1 MRELHLADL
10 VVAVGLL
17 ILALSLWAPATGSAA
32 YHQYS
37 SDWGDPDPC
46 ARDGIGDEGGILR
59 KTYKDPSDPK
69 KSNAIILQCSP
80 LLKSPAGLINANDLV
95 GRENQDR
102 VGPPYL
108 RGGLSFD
115 QAPIAWRNTA
125 CCKWIHGD
133 VAEALRLQTFQA
145 VPAIID
151 AAIAAGA
158 GLTTALV
165 VSGIVCA
172 AGGIPTLGIA
182 CAGAAAALG
191 GAFVSAVTT
200 AVGSV
205 LKDFVTAQYNRIK
218 AMGDA
223 DWFMWS
229 NTVVTWNSFGDISD
243 TSINPSFLDANP
255 NPAHTDYVR
264 IGVQFSDAPVGAGPD
279 FFNLPYGSASSS
291 GSPRAAAASPDA
303 AASARRCKKKAKKCR
318 RKNLG
323 KQISSLN
330 FNVGP
335 AGLNP
340 RGRDRVRT
348 GDSHTNVLRGAGG
361 EDTLQALGHRDR
373 VSGRGGDDHINGGGG
388 SDIISGGAG
397 RDMLFA
403 RRGSD
408 RVRGGPGHDVLIGG
422 SGSDTLRG
430 GPVSDW
436 LFDDSGPTLAFTGG
450 GGGSGSGIDRVNVRD
465 GRADD
470 TVICDDSRS
479 SVVIDSGDLVLGDCG
494 KVIRRGNIHAGMH
507 KDNPTLEQHKDNP
520 TE

>member
-1 MRELHLADL
+1 LRKRELHLADFA
-10 VVAVGLL
+10 VAVGLL
-17 ILALSLWAPATGSAA
+17 ILALSLWAPSTSSAA
-32 YHQYS
+32 YYQYS
-37 SDWGDPDPC
+37 SDFGDPDPC
-46 ARDGIGDEGGILR
+46 ARDGIGDGGGVLR

-69 KSNAIILQCSP
+69 KSNTIILQCTP
-80 LLKSPAGLINANDLV
+80 LLKSPAGLINADDLITK
-95 GRENQDR
+95 RYQDNF
-102 VGPPYL
+102 GPPYL
-108 RGGLSFD
+108 RGGVPGSRPLG
-115 QAPIAWRNTA
+115 AWRNTE

-133 VAEALRLQTFQA
+133 IAEALRLQTFQGTK
-145 VPAIID
+145 VIID

-158 GLTTALV
+158 GLASALV

-205 LKDFVTAQYNRIK
+205 LKDFLTAQYNRIK

-243 TSINPSFLDANP
+243 NSMNPSFLDSNVNP
-255 NPAHTDYVR
+255 LHTDYVR

-291 GSPRAAAASPDA
+291 ASPRGAAASPGT
-303 AASARRCKKKAKKCR
+303 AASAKKCKKKAKKRCG
-318 RKNLG
+318 RKDLG

-340 RGRDRVRT
+340 GGRDRVRT
-348 GDSHTNVLRGAGG
+348 GDRGKNALHGAGG
-361 EDTLQALGHRDR
+361 DDTLQALGHNDR
-373 VSGRGGDDHINGGGG
+373 VSGGGGDDHINGGRG
-388 SDIISGGAG
+388 SDIMSGGAG
-397 RDMLFA
+397 RDLLFA
-403 RRGSD
+403 RQGND
-408 RVRGGPGHDVLIGG
+408 RMRGGPGHDVLIGG
-422 SGSDTLRG
+422 SGSDRLDG
-430 GPVSDW
+430 GSSSDW
-436 LFDDSGPTLAFTGG
+436 LFDDSGPTLASTGG
-450 GGGSGSGIDRVNVRD
+450 GGGSGSGVDRVNVRD

-479 SVVIDSGDLVLGDCG
+479 SVVVDSGDLVLGDCG
-494 KVIRRGNIHAGMH
+494 NVIRRGPILRMPG
-507 KDNPTLEQHKDNP
+507 
-520 TE
+520 